1 MKSKNTQVFA
11 LGGLG
16 EVGKNMYCIRHND
29 EIIIIDAGVMFPE
42 DDLLGID
49 YVIPDYT
56 YLIENESKIK
66 YLLITHGH
74 EDHIG
79 GIPFLLQQV
88 NIPKIYA
95 PNQAK
100 ELIEKKLEER
110 NIKYKNL
117 HVYNESTHLKTKHF
131 NIEFFRTTH
140 SIPDSHGISIST
152 PNGVIVM
159 TGDFKFDFTPVGPMA
174 NLHKMA
180 EIGKKG
186 VKLLMS
192 DSTNALSEGISVS
205 ESKVDEN
212 LGEIFRNNKNNRI
225 ILATFA
231 SNIYRLKH
239 IIETC
244 KENKRKVALFGRSM
258 DTSIDI
264 AIKCGYIK
272 DKNII
277 ITAEEAN
284 KLEPS
289 KVCLLCTGS
298 QGEPLAAL
306 SRIASGS
313 HKQIKLSPYDIVIFS
328 SSPIPGN
335 ASSVSKTINKLYL
348 KGVKVYTN
356 GEYDIHSSGH
366 ANQEELKLML
376 RLFEPEYFA
385 PYHGEYRML
394 KTHTDLAIECGIPK
408 SKTFVL
414 NNGNILSI
422 NKEYIKKQGQVQSG
436 EVYVDGSRIGDVS
449 NIVIKDRT
457 LMSNNGVLAIIIN
470 IDSKNKTLLNTPL
483 VSTRG
488 YILVNESNE
497 LIKNIELQAKKII
510 TNKLK
515 QKNVNFNDIKNEV
528 INGLMPI
535 LSEATGRI
543 PIILPIIMDIK
554 DHKIQ
559 TETKEKNK
567 TKTPKAKA

>member
-1 MKSKNTQVFA
+1 MKNKNTQVFA
-11 LGGLG
+11 LGGRG

-29 EIIIIDAGVMFPE
+29 EIIIVDAGVMFPD

-49 YVIPDYT
+49 YVIPDFT
-56 YLIENESKIK
+56 YLIENEKKIK

-95 PNQAK
+95 PAQAK
-100 ELIEKKLEER
+100 ELIEKKLTER

-117 HVYNESTHLKTKHF
+117 KVYTEDTILKTKYF

-140 SIPDSHGISIST
+140 SIPDSHGISITT
-152 PNGVIVM
+152 PNGVVVM
-159 TGDFKFDFTPVGPMA
+159 TGDFKFDFTPVGPMS
-174 NLHKMA
+174 NLQKMA
-180 EIGKKG
+180 EIGKRG

-192 DSTNALSEGISVS
+192 DSTNALSPGISLS
-205 ESKVDEN
+205 ESTVDEN
-212 LGEIFRNNKNNRI
+212 LGEIFRNNKDNRI

-277 ITAEEAN
+277 ISAEEAN
-284 KLEPS
+284 KLEPN

-306 SRIASGS
+306 SRIASGT
-313 HKQIKLSPYDIVIFS
+313 HKQIKLIPNDVVIFS

-335 ASSVSKTINKLYL
+335 AASVSKTINKLYL

-356 GEYDIHSSGH
+356 GQDNDIHSSGH
-366 ANQEELKLML
+366 ANQEELKLMI
-376 RLFEPEYFA
+376 RLFKPTYFA

-394 KTHTDLAIECGIPK
+394 KTHADLACLCDIPK
-408 SKTFVL
+408 QNTFVL
-414 NNGNILSI
+414 SNGDILNM
-422 NKEYIKKQGQVQSG
+422 NKDGIKKQGHVQA
-436 EVYVDGSRIGDVS
+436 EDIYVDGARIGDVS
-449 NIVIKDRT
+449 NIIIKDRV
-457 LMSNNGVLAIIIN
+457 LMSNNGILAIIIN

-483 VSTRG
+483 VTTRG
-488 YILVNESNE
+488 YILVNESIE
-497 LIKNIELQAKKII
+497 LIKEIEIFCKKII

-515 QKNVNFNDIKNEV
+515 QKTVNFSDIKNEL
-528 INGLMPI
+528 INELMP
-535 LSEATGRI
+535 LLLEKTGRV
-543 PIILPIIMDIK
+543 PIILPIIMDVK
-554 DHKIQ
+554 R
-559 TETKEKNK
+559 
-567 TKTPKAKA
+567 

>member
-1 MKSKNTQVFA
+1 MKNKNTQVFA

-16 EVGKNMYCIRHND
+16 ELGKNMYVVRHND
-29 EIIIIDAGVMFPE
+29 EIIIVDAGVMFPD

-49 YVIPDYT
+49 YVIPDFT

-88 NIPKIYA
+88 KIPKIYA

-117 HVYNESTHLKTKHF
+117 KVYTEDTNLKTKYF

-159 TGDFKFDFTPVGPMA
+159 TGDFKFDFTPIGPMA
-174 NLHKMA
+174 NLQKMA

-192 DSTNALSEGISVS
+192 DSTNALSPGISIS
-205 ESKVDEN
+205 ESVVDEN
-212 LGEIFRNNKNNRI
+212 LGEIFRNNKDSRI

-264 AIKCGYIK
+264 ARKCGYIK

-277 ITAEEAN
+277 ISAEEAN

-306 SRIASGS
+306 SRIANGT
-313 HKQIKLSPYDIVIFS
+313 HKQIKLTPNDVVIFS

-335 ASSVSKTINKLYL
+335 AASVAKTINNLYL
-348 KGVKVYTN
+348 KGVKVYTH
-356 GEYDIHSSGH
+356 GENNDIHSSGH
-366 ANQEELKLML
+366 ANQEELKLMI
-376 RLFEPEYFA
+376 RLFKPEYFA

-394 KTHTDLAIECGIPK
+394 KMHTDIAVDCNIPR
-408 SKTFVL
+408 SNTFILSNGDVL
-414 NNGNILSI
+414 NI
-422 NKEYIKKQGQVQSG
+422 NKDGIKKQGRVQADDI
-436 EVYVDGSRIGDVS
+436 YIDGSKIRDVS
-449 NIVIKDRT
+449 NVVIKDRR
-457 LMSNNGVLAIIIN
+457 LMSNNGILAIIIN
-470 IDSKNKTLLNTPL
+470 IDTKNKVLLNTPL
-483 VSTRG
+483 ITTRG
-488 YILVNESNE
+488 YILVNESVE
-497 LIKNIELQAKKII
+497 LIKEIEAYCKKIVG
-510 TNKLK
+510 NKLK
-515 QKNVNFNDIKNEV
+515 EKTVNFTDIKNDL
-528 INGLMPI
+528 INELMPF
-535 LSEATGRI
+535 LSDKTGRV

-554 DHKIQ
+554 K
-559 TETKEKNK
+559 
-567 TKTPKAKA
+567 

>member
-1 MKSKNTQVFA
+1 MKNKQTQIFA

-16 EVGKNMYCIRHND
+16 EVGKNMYCVRHND
-29 EIIIIDAGVMFPE
+29 EIIIVDAGVMFPD

-49 YVIPDYT
+49 YVIPDFT
-56 YLIENESKIK
+56 YLKENEKKIK

-95 PNQAK
+95 PTQAK

-117 HVYNESTHLKTKHF
+117 KIYTEETNLKTKYF

-140 SIPDSHGISIST
+140 SIPDSHGISITT
-152 PNGVIVM
+152 PNGIVVM
-159 TGDFKFDFTPVGPMA
+159 TGDFKFDFTPIGPMS
-174 NLHKMA
+174 NLQKMA
-180 EIGKKG
+180 EIGSRG
-186 VKLLMS
+186 VALLMS
-192 DSTNALSEGISVS
+192 DSTNALSPGISLS
-205 ESKVDEN
+205 ESTVDEN
-212 LGEIFRNNKNNRI
+212 LGEIFSNNKNNRI
-225 ILATFA
+225 IIATFA

-264 AIKCGYIK
+264 ARKCGYIK

-277 ITAEEAN
+277 ISAEEAN

-306 SRIASGS
+306 SRIASGT
-313 HKQIKLSPYDIVIFS
+313 HKQIKLIPNDIVIFS

-335 ASSVSKTINKLYL
+335 SSSVSATINKLYL
-348 KGVKVYTN
+348 KGVSVYTN
-356 GEYDIHSSGH
+356 GDTFDIHSSGH
-366 ANQEELKLML
+366 ANQEELKLMI
-376 RLFEPEYFA
+376 RLFKPTYFA

-394 KTHTDLAIECGIPK
+394 KTHADLAIECDIPK
-408 SKTFVL
+408 QNTFIL
-414 NNGNILSI
+414 NNGDVLNMS
-422 NKEYIKKQGQVQSG
+422 KGEIKKHGHIQAGDT
-436 EVYVDGSRIGDVS
+436 YVDGSRIGDVS
-449 NIVIKDRT
+449 NIVIKDRM
-457 LMSNNGVLAIIIN
+457 LMSNNGILAIIIN

-483 VSTRG
+483 VTTRG
-488 YILVNESNE
+488 YILVNESTE
-497 LIKNIELQAKKII
+497 LIKEIEIICKKII
-510 TNKLK
+510 NQKLK
-515 QKNVNFNDIKNEV
+515 NKNVNFNDIKTDL
-528 INGLMPI
+528 INNLMPF
-535 LSEATGRI
+535 LSEQTGRI

-554 DHKIQ
+554 DYQ
-559 TETKEKNK
+559 
-567 TKTPKAKA
+567 KAN

>member
-1 MKSKNTQVFA
+1 MKNKNTQVFA

-16 EVGKNMYCIRHND
+16 EVGKNMYCVRHND

-79 GIPFLLQQV
+79 SIPFLLQQV
-88 NIPKIYA
+88 KIPKIYA

-117 HVYNESTHLKTKHF
+117 HVYNEDTHLKTKYF

-140 SIPDSHGISIST
+140 SIPDSHGISITT

-159 TGDFKFDFTPVGPMA
+159 TGDFKFDFTPIGPMA

-264 AIKCGYIK
+264 ATKCGYIK

-277 ITAEEAN
+277 ISAEEAN

-306 SRIASGS
+306 SRIASGT
-313 HKQIKLSPYDIVIFS
+313 HKQIKLLPNDIVIFS

-356 GEYDIHSSGH
+356 GDYDIHSSGH

-376 RLFEPEYFA
+376 RLFNPEYFA

-394 KTHTDLAIECGIPK
+394 KTHTDLAMECGIPL

-414 NNGNILSI
+414 NNGDILNI
-422 NKEYIKKQGQVQSG
+422 NKDGIKKQGHIQAG
-436 EVYVDGSRIGDVS
+436 EIYVDGSRIGDVS
-449 NIVIKDRT
+449 NVVIKDRT
-457 LMSNNGVLAIIIN
+457 LMSNNGILAIIVN
-470 IDSKNKTLLNTPL
+470 IDSKNKVLLNTPL
-483 VSTRG
+483 VTTRG
-488 YILVNESNE
+488 YILVNESSE
-497 LIKNIELQAKKII
+497 LIKNIELQSKKII
-510 TNKLK
+510 TKKLK
-515 QKNVNFNDIKNEV
+515 DKNINFNDIKSEL
-528 INGLMPI
+528 INGLMPM
-535 LSEATGRI
+535 LSENTGRV

-554 DHKIQ
+554 DFKIQ
-559 TETKEKNK
+559 
-567 TKTPKAKA
+567 TKTPKVKKD

>member
-1 MKSKNTQVFA
+1 MKNKQTQIFA

-16 EVGKNMYCIRHND
+16 EVGKNMYCVRHND
-29 EIIIIDAGVMFPE
+29 EIIIVDAGVMFPD

-49 YVIPDYT
+49 YVIPDFT
-56 YLIENESKIK
+56 YLKENEKKIK

-95 PNQAK
+95 PTQAK

-117 HVYNESTHLKTKHF
+117 KTYTEETNLKTKYF
-131 NIEFFRTTH
+131 NIDFFRTTH
-140 SIPDSHGISIST
+140 SIPDSHGISITT
-152 PNGVIVM
+152 PNGIVVM
-159 TGDFKFDFTPVGPMA
+159 TGDFKFDFTPIGPMS
-174 NLHKMA
+174 NLQKMA
-180 EIGKKG
+180 EIGSRG
-186 VKLLMS
+186 VALLMS
-192 DSTNALSEGISVS
+192 DSTNALSPGISLS
-205 ESKVDEN
+205 ESTVDEN
-212 LGEIFRNNKNNRI
+212 LGEIFSNNKNNRI
-225 ILATFA
+225 IIATFA

-264 AIKCGYIK
+264 ARKCGYIK

-277 ITAEEAN
+277 ISAEEAN

-306 SRIASGS
+306 SRIASGT
-313 HKQIKLSPYDIVIFS
+313 HKQIKLIPNDIVIFS

-335 ASSVSKTINKLYL
+335 SSSVSATINKLYL
-348 KGVKVYTN
+348 KGVSVYTN
-356 GEYDIHSSGH
+356 GDTFDIHSSGH
-366 ANQEELKLML
+366 ANQEELKLMI
-376 RLFEPEYFA
+376 RLFKPTYFA

-394 KTHTDLAIECGIPK
+394 KTHADLAIECDIPK
-408 SKTFVL
+408 QNTFIL
-414 NNGNILSI
+414 NNGDVLNMS
-422 NKEYIKKQGQVQSG
+422 KGEIKKHGHIQAGDT
-436 EVYVDGSRIGDVS
+436 YVDGSRIGDVS
-449 NIVIKDRT
+449 NIVIKDRM
-457 LMSNNGVLAIIIN
+457 LMSNNGILAIIIN

-483 VSTRG
+483 VTTRG
-488 YILVNESNE
+488 YILVNESTE
-497 LIKNIELQAKKII
+497 LIKEIEMICKKII
-510 TNKLK
+510 NQKLK
-515 QKNVNFNDIKNEV
+515 NKNVNFNDIKTDL
-528 INGLMPI
+528 INNLMPF
-535 LSEATGRI
+535 LSEQTGRI

-554 DHKIQ
+554 DYQ
-559 TETKEKNK
+559 
-567 TKTPKAKA
+567 KAN